1 VLSITLTSDYDI
13 SEKSELEFVNKNY
26 GCSWAPLTHTYNLS
40 YSEGREQEDCE
51 FVGSSLEKQ
60 SITKKRA
67 GGEEHLLSKRK
78 ALSSNPV
85 PPKK

>member
-1 VLSITLTSDYDI
+1 M
-13 SEKSELEFVNKNY
+13 
-26 GCSWAPLTHTYNLS
+26 AHTYNPS